1 MFSYRWSS
9 KVVRFAGRQSNG
21 GKHSWWTS
29 NIMTKLNEVVER
41 YKMRINKNKTKVMKI
56 GKGEQEQLQ
65 IEIRGNI
72 LEQVHQFKYLGS
84 MIAEDGRSEKEVRR
98 RITLAKDAFT
108 EHRMLLTK
116 SLNQTLKK
124 RLAKSL
130 VWSVLLYGSEAWTL
144 KKDDIRRLESF
155 EMWVWRRMEK
165 ISWTERVRNEEV
177 LRRVGEQRT
186 LINTIRRRK
195 ARWTGHVI
203 RSEGLLRTVIEGR
216 AEGKRPRGRKRMM
229 MLDDIKQGQTYHTM
243 KRAALNREGWRRLT
257 HAGPASG
264 QNTWWWWSSKDCIF
278 VMFSFR

>member
-1 MFSYRWSS
+1 
-9 KVVRFAGRQSNG
+9 
-21 GKHSWWTS
+21 
-29 NIMTKLNEVVER
+29 
-41 YKMRINKNKTKVMKI
+41 
-56 GKGEQEQLQ
+56 
-65 IEIRGNI
+65 
-72 LEQVHQFKYLGS
+72 
-84 MIAEDGRSEKEVRR
+84 MITEDGRSEKEVRT
-98 RITLAKDAFT
+98 RIALAKDAFM

-130 VWSVLLYGSEAWTL
+130 VWSVLLYGSEGWTL

-165 ISWTERVRNEEV
+165 ISWTERVTNEEV

-186 LINTIRRRK
+186 LINTIWRRK

-216 AEGKRPRGRKRMM
+216 AEGKRPRGRKRRM
-229 MLDDIKQGQTYHTM
+229 MLDDIKQGQTYHAM

-264 QNTWWWWSSKDCIF
+264 QNT
-278 VMFSFR
+278 

>member
-1 MFSYRWSS
+1 M
-9 KVVRFAGRQSNG
+9 
-21 GKHSWWTS
+21 
-29 NIMTKLNEVVER
+29 
-41 YKMRINKNKTKVMKI
+41 
-56 GKGEQEQLQ
+56 
-65 IEIRGNI
+65 
-72 LEQVHQFKYLGS
+72 
-84 MIAEDGRSEKEVRR
+84 
-98 RITLAKDAFT
+98 

-177 LRRVGEQRT
+177 LRRVGEERT
-186 LINTIRRRK
+186 LINTIWRRK

-229 MLDDIKQGQTYHTM
+229 MLDDIKQGQTYHAM

-264 QNTWWWWSSKDCIF
+264 QNTWWWFPSILSVFEVAYFKKSFNEACVSKYTAPLKVQHLRKLLQNLVSSGTSFLQVPPWKNSEPPALYCGRYKTAGNRNSSVLSANSFIRTIWNWSKQ
-278 VMFSFR
+278 

>member
-1 MFSYRWSS
+1 
-9 KVVRFAGRQSNG
+9 
-21 GKHSWWTS
+21 
-29 NIMTKLNEVVER
+29 
-41 YKMRINKNKTKVMKI
+41 
-56 GKGEQEQLQ
+56 
-65 IEIRGNI
+65 
-72 LEQVHQFKYLGS
+72 
-84 MIAEDGRSEKEVRR
+84 MITEDGRSEKEVRR
-98 RITLAKDAFT
+98 RIALAKDAFM

-177 LRRVGEQRT
+177 LRRVGEERT
-186 LINTIRRRK
+186 LINTIWRRK

-216 AEGKRPRGRKRMM
+216 AEGKRPRGRTRRM
-229 MLDDIKQGQTYHTM
+229 MLDDIKQGQTYHAM
-243 KRAALNREGWRRLT
+243 KKAALNREGWRRLT

-264 QNTWWWWSSKDCIF
+264 QNTWWWWY
-278 VMFSFR
+278 MLGL

>member
-1 MFSYRWSS
+1 
-9 KVVRFAGRQSNG
+9 
-21 GKHSWWTS
+21 
-29 NIMTKLNEVVER
+29 
-41 YKMRINKNKTKVMKI
+41 
-56 GKGEQEQLQ
+56 
-65 IEIRGNI
+65 
-72 LEQVHQFKYLGS
+72 
-84 MIAEDGRSEKEVRR
+84 
-98 RITLAKDAFT
+98 
-108 EHRMLLTK
+108 MLLTK

-177 LRRVGEQRT
+177 LRRVGEERT
-186 LINTIRRRK
+186 LINTIWRRK

-229 MLDDIKQGQTYHTM
+229 MLDDIKQGQTYHAM

-264 QNTWWWWSSKDCIF
+264 QNT
-278 VMFSFR
+278 